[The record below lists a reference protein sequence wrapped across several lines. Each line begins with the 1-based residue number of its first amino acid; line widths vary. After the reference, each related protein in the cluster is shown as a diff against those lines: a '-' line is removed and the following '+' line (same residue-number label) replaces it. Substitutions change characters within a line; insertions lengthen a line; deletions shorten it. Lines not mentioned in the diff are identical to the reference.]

1 MQALAEHTQASVN
14 FGVRDRLNMVYI
26 DTYRNSSTYAVQLD
40 VGSQISIATSSMG
53 RAYLAALPEE
63 KRKDLMGEIRLS
75 DKENWPAIKEGMDR
89 ALTEFKEKGYCLSIG
104 DWRPESNAIAVPLV
118 PEAGSDI
125 MVFSCSGAS
134 FQLRAKELEDD
145 IGPRLLNLVANVK
158 TAMRHM

>member
-1 MQALAEHTQASVN
+1 M
-14 FGVRDRLNMVYI
+14 
-26 DTYRNSSTYAVQLD
+26 
-40 VGSQISIATSSMG
+40 
-53 RAYLAALPEE
+53 
-63 KRKDLMGEIRLS
+63 
-75 DKENWPAIKEGMDR
+75 DK

-118 PEAGSDI
+118 LEEGSDI